1 MHPIERMRY
10 VARSSGADHA
20 TVARETA
27 AALSGLAFDHAGV
40 VTSCRRVVERHPT
53 SGPVWWLASSVLVS
67 DEPVEAAWTAAEL
80 LSRDRTPTELSHALP
95 DDSSVVILGWPELIG
110 AALPRRGD
118 VRIRVVDVFDEAR
131 GLVHALRRAD
141 TSADLVPSH
150 GLGAA
155 VVASDLVLLEA
166 SAVGPDHALVVA
178 GSRAAA
184 AVARHSG
191 IPVWLVAGVGRVLPA
206 PTWKA
211 LESRLDLTMFHE
223 SDELL
228 PLDLVD
234 RVAGPDGLADPS
246 TMARSATCPVAPEL
260 FRLSS

>member
-1 MHPIERMRY
+1 MRY

-40 VTSCRRVVERHPT
+40 VTSCRRVVERHAT
-53 SGPVWWLASSVLVS
+53 AGPVWWLASSVLVS

-80 LSRDRTPTELSHALP
+80 LARDRTPIELSSALP
-95 DDSSVVILGWPELIG
+95 DDASVVVLGWPEQI
-110 AALPRRGD
+110 AAAVARRGD

-141 TSADLVPSH
+141 TAAELVPGH
-150 GLGAA
+150 GMGAA
-155 VVASDLVLLEA
+155 IVASDLVLLEA
-166 SAVGPDHALVVA
+166 SAVGPGDALAVA

-184 AVARHSG
+184 AVARHG
-191 IPVWLVAGVGRVLPA
+191 GVPVWLVAGVGRVLPA

-211 LESRLDLTMFHE
+211 LVSRLDLTMFHE
-223 SDELL
+223 SDELV
-228 PLDLVD
+228 PLDLID
-234 RVAGPDGLADPS
+234 RIAGPEGLCDPAS
-246 TMARSATCPVAPEL
+246 MATSATCPVAPEL